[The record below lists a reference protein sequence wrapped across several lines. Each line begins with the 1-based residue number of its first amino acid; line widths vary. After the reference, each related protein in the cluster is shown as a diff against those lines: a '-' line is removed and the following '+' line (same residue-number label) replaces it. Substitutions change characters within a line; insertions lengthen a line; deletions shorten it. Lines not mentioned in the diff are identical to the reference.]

1 MQIAVNACEAEIVR
15 IVGAAV
21 FAGADVLNMERG
33 KGRVVLM
40 QTAVFTA

>member
-21 FAGADVLNMERG
+21 FSWTDVLNMESG
-33 KGRVVLM
+33 QGRVVLM